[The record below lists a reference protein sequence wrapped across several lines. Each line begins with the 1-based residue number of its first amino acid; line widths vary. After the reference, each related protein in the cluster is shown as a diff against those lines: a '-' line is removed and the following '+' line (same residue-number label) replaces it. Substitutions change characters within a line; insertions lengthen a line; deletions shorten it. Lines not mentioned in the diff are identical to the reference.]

1 MASGNTI
8 PIYSILSNF
17 KMRIYHNNVSHQKF
31 IRYCTDFALKFLFQT
46 IEPGLLFIIMI
57 IEQIYRNI
65 LFLWLQ
71 MTKKTLSRFISFF
84 TSKTL
89 GVDLFLCFFCDEFST
104 FLKHA
109 TFGIRNFNLLAVYIR
124 VVILSKDIVHIGCIT
139 LEMYILAF
147 YLRVKRS
154 NDLNFKS
161 VIDPNSK
168 IISL

>member
-1 MASGNTI
+1 
-8 PIYSILSNF
+8 
-17 KMRIYHNNVSHQKF
+17 
-31 IRYCTDFALKFLFQT
+31 
-46 IEPGLLFIIMI
+46 MI

-71 MTKKTLSRFISFF
+71 MTKKTLPRFISFF

-109 TFGIRNFNLLAVYIR
+109 TFCIRDFNLLAMYIR
-124 VVILSKDIVHIGCIT
+124 VVILSEDIVHIGCIT
-139 LEMYILAF
+139 LEMYILTF
-147 YLRVKRS
+147 YLRVKRR
-154 NDLNFKS
+154 NDRNFKS
-161 VIDPNSK
+161 LIDPNISK